1 MALAKEMCSC
11 LFIAKQTQKF
21 CDEVTKE
28 GQIMAKYNVDHENK
42 TVIAKGLGHRAEGR
56 LNQDPRFGCQIYDVR
71 KLQE

>member
-1 MALAKEMCSC
+1 
-11 LFIAKQTQKF
+11 
-21 CDEVTKE
+21 
-28 GQIMAKYNVDHENK
+28 MAKYNVDHENK